1 MVRWWDSKRSGT
13 NLPRQVGLGSYNE
26 TIKRTTFHSL
36 HYLFNLFTMNPQAH
50 RSTDELNAIVKALS
64 KLRVLNTPEEDQR
77 LFECEQELRKRKREQ
92 DFIDAHFQV
101 VVYN

>member
-1 MVRWWDSKRSGT
+1 
-13 NLPRQVGLGSYNE
+13 
-26 TIKRTTFHSL
+26 
-36 HYLFNLFTMNPQAH
+36 MNPQAH
-50 RSTDELNAIVKALS
+50 RSTDELKAIVKALS
-64 KLRVLNTPEEDQR
+64 KLRVLNTPAEDQR